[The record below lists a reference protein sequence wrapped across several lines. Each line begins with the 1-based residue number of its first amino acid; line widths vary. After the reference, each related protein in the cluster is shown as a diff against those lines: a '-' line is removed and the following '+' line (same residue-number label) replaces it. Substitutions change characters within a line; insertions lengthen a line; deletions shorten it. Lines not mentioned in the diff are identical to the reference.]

1 LKFHFYNFAFIVLA
15 IVLPF
20 HVYSQDTTRVAG
32 AEISS
37 VDTVTS
43 KPFAEDLER
52 VSIEQT
58 RELILEDAADFLALV
73 PSVSVIDFGSLGQF
87 SPFSFRGANPPSA
100 RIFLDD
106 LPLLEPV
113 HGAVHVTNIPINVVD
128 EIRFANPNAL
138 HFISHPFSPRRPYSK
153 VVFRAGDWEYTD
165 IGVTVAL
172 PVTERSQFFFS
183 ANRQELDGFEPTIAG
198 HKGVHVFAKLSHA
211 LSSKISLNY
220 TALLNDNDVE
230 IPAPLLPD
238 LVPTISDAERR
249 ENRLDQNFKVL
260 LGEQFAA
267 RLFFSNI
274 EQRSFDDSLL
284 FKNRDVTTGVKIEK
298 RLRFGGHHFCFG
310 GGARLD
316 DLNSEQLGNRSD
328 WLAHGLVEDD
338 FSFAER
344 WRLSLQLQF
353 EKHQDYSAAL
363 LPALN
368 LSYQFSN
375 KNKLWLSA
383 HLTRRYPTFAERFW
397 PTPFFRGDP
406 GLDVERSAAV
416 ELGAASRS
424 ISKIHL
430 AAALFT
436 TRADDWIGNAVQDVA
451 AQQFG
456 PMNSGART
464 ISGVDGKFRWTYS
477 QFGEAGLTG
486 SYWHVWEDDPIKSLL
501 VPEYKL
507 YVYVEGGRHLFQN
520 FVWAKIR
527 LMGRLFGTRAGRQY
541 PTGSSLPTLRNL
553 GTNAVLDG
561 QLSFEFHSARLLLS
575 MENIFNRTYEL
586 TPGFFM
592 PPQTFRLAIEWEFW
606 D

>member
-1 LKFHFYNFAFIVLA
+1 M
-15 IVLPF
+15 
-20 HVYSQDTTRVAG
+20 YSQDSTRVA
-32 AEISS
+32 AAPISS
-37 VDTVTS
+37 PDTVKS
-43 KPFAEDLER
+43 EPFVEELAGV
-52 VSIEQT
+52 VSIEET

-87 SPFSFRGANPPSA
+87 SPFSFRGENPPSGK
-100 RIFLDD
+100 IYLDD
-106 LPLLEPV
+106 LPLLEPI
-113 HGAVHVTNIPINVVD
+113 HGAVHVTNLPINVVD
-128 EIRFANPNAL
+128 EIRFANLDAL
-138 HFISHPFSPRRPYSK
+138 HFISHPFSPQRPYSK
-153 VVFRAGDWEYTD
+153 VIFRAGDWEYTD
-165 IGVTVAL
+165 IGFTLSL
-172 PVTERSQFFFS
+172 PVTRRSQFFFS
-183 ANRQELDGFEPTIAG
+183 ANRQELDGFRPAVAG
-198 HKGVHVFAKLSHA
+198 YKGVHVFAKLTHSF
-211 LSSKISLNY
+211 SPKVRLNY
-220 TALLNDNDVE
+220 AALLNDNDVE

-238 LVPTISDAERR
+238 LAPTVSNAERR
-249 ENRLDQNFKVL
+249 ENRLDQNLNVQ
-260 LGEQFAA
+260 LGRQFAA

-284 FKNRDVTTGVKIEK
+284 FKNRDVTSGVEIEK
-298 RLRFGGHHFCFG
+298 RIRFGGHHFRIG

-316 DLNSEQLGNRSD
+316 DLNSEQLGNRGD
-328 WLAHGLVEDD
+328 WLAHGLVKDEV
-338 FSFAER
+338 SFAER

-368 LSYQFSN
+368 LSYQFSE
-375 KNKLWLSA
+375 KSKLWLSA

-397 PTPFFRGDP
+397 PTPFFNGDP
-406 GLDVERSAAV
+406 GLEAERRAAI
-416 ELGAASRS
+416 ELGAASQS

-430 AAALFT
+430 QAALFT
-436 TRADDWIGNAVQDVA
+436 TRADDWIGNAVQDA

-464 ISGVDGKFRWTYS
+464 ISGVGGKLTWKYAE
-477 QFGEAGLTG
+477 FGEAGLSG
-486 SYWHVWEDDPIKSLL
+486 SFWHVWEDDPIKSLF

-507 YVYVEGGRHLFQN
+507 YAYVEGGRLLFQK
-520 FVWAKIR
+520 FVLAKIR
-527 LMGRLFGTRAGRQY
+527 LMGRLFGTRVGWQY
-541 PTGSSLPTLRNL
+541 QTGSSVPTLRDL

-561 QLSFEFHSARLLLS
+561 QLSFQFHSARLLLS